1 MEYSSNGY
9 EDEVNNSHLELL
21 VDCSLQELSFLE
33 KLDPTYLSELIHGTT
48 DDDDLSINVDEL
60 EEWLDATFVY
70 KDGNYLSNED
80 GISCSEIPRND
91 IVNNDT
97 CHNDNEKADT
107 IKTNFQQSHF
117 NGSYLEEN
125 KTQQKI
131 SAMQTNLE
139 MTMMK
144 TQLSQKV
151 LNDRTKNFSPSIN
164 DTYSV
169 PTSIFNNSKRK
180 SLSDD
185 INDIKTIQN
194 YHRKIY
200 KYSYFFVGK
209 QNSLTRDVE
218 ASRNHLK
225 MLGISLRNMEL
236 REENSG
242 GRTYQRVHL
251 KKTASM
257 A

>member
-48 DDDDLSINVDEL
+48 DDDNDDLSINVDEL

-80 GISCSEIPRND
+80 DISCSEIPNND
-91 IVNNDT
+91 IVNNDS
-97 CHNDNEKADT
+97 CHNDNEKADK
-107 IKTNFQQSHF
+107 KTNFQQSHY

-125 KTQQKI
+125 NTQQKL

-151 LNDRTKNFSPSIN
+151 LNDRTKNFSPSN
-164 DTYSV
+164 DTYSL
-169 PTSIFNNSKRK
+169 PSIFNTSKRK

-225 MLGISLRNMEL
+225 MLGISLRNMGL
-236 REENSG
+236 GDGNAG
-242 GRTYQRVHL
+242 GSTYQRVHL